1 MNRLPF
7 KSGGLALGDFGTIS
21 HAAYVSGLKAL
32 NTMEYQ
38 PDCIQ
43 TVLASPPAP
52 AVIKSLEAL
61 GRLPVRSSEEP
72 VDDLAD
78 APMTGAAPQARDND
92 DTLASVLSLA
102 EGPLHQGLQELT

>member
-38 PDCIQ
+38 PDCI
-43 TVLASPPAP
+43 LSPPAP